1 MAGEAD
7 SRCYR
12 NKDFF
17 EVANLNKKH
26 FWVVGRSL
34 GVPWFILGS
43 SLVFN
48 PRGIGKVQ
56 GKGNL
61 NKSTFLGKVPEY
73 NSGIIDK
80 ECICESRCCER
91 RAQYGLGRRNML
103 KHAND
108 VSDPWNFSPTR
119 ERPLKKDYLKRNRR
133 NAH

>member
-26 FWVVGRSL
+26 FLVVGRSL
-34 GVPWFILGS
+34 GVPWFIFGS

-61 NKSTFLGKVPEY
+61 NKSTFFGKVPEY

-80 ECICESRCCER
+80 ECICKADVAPK
-91 RAQYGLGRRNML
+91 AQYGIGSR
-103 KHAND
+103 
-108 VSDPWNFSPTR
+108 
-119 ERPLKKDYLKRNRR
+119 
-133 NAH
+133 

>member
-26 FWVVGRSL
+26 FGVVGRSL
-34 GVPWFILGS
+34 GVPWFVFGS

-61 NKSTFLGKVPEY
+61 NNCALLSLTSLPPWVGEEPGNIVGIVAIET
-73 NSGIIDK
+73 SG
-80 ECICESRCCER
+80 
-91 RAQYGLGRRNML
+91 
-103 KHAND
+103 
-108 VSDPWNFSPTR
+108 
-119 ERPLKKDYLKRNRR
+119 
-133 NAH
+133 